1 MENPKFNHGTINWRD
16 LTVKNA
22 EELKEFYKEVAGWQT
37 EDMPMKDGSDEYSD
51 YIMKDLQGNPVAGVC
66 NSRGVNTG
74 IPPQWIMYISVEN
87 VTESLDKALKLGGK
101 LLKEHKAK
109 DGSLVYAMIEDPA
122 GAVFALAKTQF

>member
-51 YIMKDLQGNPVAGVC
+51 YIMKDSQGNPVAGVC

>member
-16 LTVKNA
+16 LTTDKA
-22 EELKEFYKEVAGWQT
+22 DQLKGFYKEIAGWKSQ
-37 EDMPMKDGSDEYSD
+37 DMPMKDGSEEYND
-51 YIMKDLQGNPVAGVC
+51 YIMKDAAGNPIAGIC
-66 NSRGVNTG
+66 HSRGVNEG

-87 VTESLDKALKLGGK
+87 IQEGVKKAEELGGK

-109 DGSLVYAMIEDPA
+109 DGSLVYAIIEDPA

>member
-16 LTVKNA
+16 LTTNQADK
-22 EELKEFYKEVAGWQT
+22 LKEFYQEMAGWLA
-37 EDMPMKDGSDEYSD
+37 EEMPMKDGHDEYND
-51 YIMKDLQGNPVAGVC
+51 YIMKDVNGNPIAGIC
-66 NSRGVNTG
+66 HSRGVNEG

-87 VTESLDKALKLGGK
+87 IQDGVEKAEKLGGK

-109 DGSLVYAMIEDPA
+109 DGSLVYAIIEDPA